1 MSPSKLQMKL
11 AAGTLALA
19 AFAGVAMFNQAHS
32 EETLKTYQAK
42 VMPMN
47 YLSTYPPSLIY
58 TGDQDAVAFQVLNR
72 TPRAVYFVQ
81 GDDKHYIP
89 VVSENTVNFRD
100 IATDG
105 RYSIEDADGNTWFNG
120 EVRLGDKPEYLVN
133 SSTGNYDEWSR
144 ELARFTAPD
153 YIPRVEEYQQNDPP
167 RTASG
172 SNWSSPAPARNS
184 SVRGYW

>member
-1 MSPSKLQMKL
+1 MSVL
-11 AAGTLALA
+11 
-19 AFAGVAMFNQAHS
+19 AGVTLVNQAHS

-58 TGDQDAVAFQVLNR
+58 TGDKDAVAFQVLNR

-81 GDDKHYIP
+81 GDNKHYIP
-89 VVSENTVNFRD
+89 VVSENTVNFRE
-100 IATDG
+100 IGSTDG

-120 EVRLGDKPEYLVN
+120 EVRLGNKPEYLVN

-144 ELARFTAPD
+144 QLARFTSPD
-153 YIPRVEEYQQNDPP
+153 YIPKVEEYQQNDPP

-172 SNWSSPAPARNS
+172 GGSEPARNR